1 VARAT
6 NAGDPRS
13 RLCSDLPGILAIRSP
28 WCLEIPGKSLPGGQ
42 YPPVSRPTG
51 DFGVEN
57 SGYPGFFSCRAG
69 AGIAAVAG
77 ESATMEGESAAAE
90 AGGVDCLLDDVD
102 ENFFIGL
109 LEWSFPGRG

>member
-1 VARAT
+1 
-6 NAGDPRS
+6 
-13 RLCSDLPGILAIRSP
+13 
-28 WCLEIPGKSLPGGQ
+28 
-42 YPPVSRPTG
+42 
-51 DFGVEN
+51 
-57 SGYPGFFSCRAG
+57 
-69 AGIAAVAG
+69 VAG